1 MTVLWGRF
9 EDRLPEAPA
18 DRPHIILNAAMTL
31 DGKIATQTRDS
42 KISSEIDLDRLHQL
56 RASVDAVLVGVETV
70 LADDPEL
77 TVRRVEGKDPDRV
90 IVDSEA
96 RTPAGA
102 RLFKATAGRTII
114 AVTAG
119 APEERV
125 DALLHAGAEIIVSG
139 SGDKVDLR
147 LLMSRLRSMGIR
159 RLLVEGG
166 GNVNWSLVEL
176 GLVDEIHV
184 AVAPIIVGGREAVT
198 LVEGRGFSKVSEG
211 FKLSLLRVELL
222 GEDLVLTYRPLTAGV
237 E

>member
-1 MTVLWGRF
+1 MTVLW
-9 EDRLPEAPA
+9 ENIKDRLSGAPA
-18 DRPHIILNAAMTL
+18 DRPYILLNAAMTL
-31 DGKIATQTRDS
+31 DGKIATQTRDA
-42 KISSEIDLDRLHQL
+42 KISSEEDLDHLHHL

-102 RLFKATAGRTII
+102 RLFRAASGRTMI
-114 AVTAG
+114 AVTER
-119 APEERV
+119 APEKRV
-125 DALLHAGAEIIVSG
+125 GALLHAGAEVIFSG
-139 SGDKVDLR
+139 SGDQVDLR
-147 LLMSRLRSMGIR
+147 LLMSRLRGMGVR

-176 GLVDEIHV
+176 GLVDEIRV

-198 LVEGRGFSKVSEG
+198 LVEGKGFDTVSEG

-222 GEDLVLTYRPLTAGV
+222 GEDLVLTYKPFRSGG
-237 E
+237 